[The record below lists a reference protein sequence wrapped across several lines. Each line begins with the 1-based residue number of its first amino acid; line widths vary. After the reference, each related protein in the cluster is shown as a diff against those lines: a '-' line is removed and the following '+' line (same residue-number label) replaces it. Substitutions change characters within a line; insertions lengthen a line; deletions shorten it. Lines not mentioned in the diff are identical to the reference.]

1 MFVNWLASNYLYMK
15 TLICFVTA
23 ALVVYTSSAQTSINI
38 FASAKGQAEY
48 ASPSA
53 LGYKLDA
60 DSVGYGDIKGSPF
73 WKNDGG
79 PAIVFLQDGRPVKA
93 DKVRLNFYT
102 NDVHYKF
109 ANGPELVAK
118 PGTVKQIVFL
128 KSSDSVTVVA
138 DFQSFKDIR
147 SAYNP
152 NEAPFC
158 QVLNEGQV
166 KLLKLVSVNLDK
178 KFDFVAGKMQSVFF
192 SQVEYYLSKDNMV
205 FAVKK
210 ISKENILAF
219 VIPEDDTENWLTAHK
234 NKLRSENEVIAFLEY
249 YNKSK

>member
-1 MFVNWLASNYLYMK
+1 MK
-15 TLICFVTA
+15 TLLCFVTA
-23 ALVVYTSSAQTSINI
+23 ALLVYTGSAQTAINI
-38 FASAKGQAEY
+38 FTSAKGQAEY

-53 LGYKLDA
+53 LGYKFDA
-60 DSVGYGDIKGSPF
+60 DSVDYGDIKGSPF
-73 WKNDGG
+73 WKNDSG
-79 PAIVFLQDGRPVKA
+79 PAIVFLQDGRPVKV

-118 PGTVKQIVFL
+118 TGTVKQIAFL
-128 KSSDSVTVVA
+128 KSSDSVTAVA
-138 DFQSFKDIR
+138 YFQSFRDIR

-166 KLLKLVSVNLDK
+166 QLLKLVSVNLDK
-178 KFDFVAGKMQSVFF
+178 KFDFVAGKMQSLFF
-192 SQVEYYLSKDNMV
+192 SQVEYYLLKNNMV
-205 FAVKK
+205 FEVKK

-219 VIPEDDTENWLTAHK
+219 VIPDADTDKWLVAHK
-234 NKLRSENEVIAFLEY
+234 NKLKSENEVIAFLDY
-249 YNKSK
+249 YNRAN

>member
-1 MFVNWLASNYLYMK
+1 MK
-15 TLICFVTA
+15 TLLCFFTA
-23 ALVVYTSSAQTSINI
+23 VVIAFTGNAQTAINV
-38 FASAKGQAEY
+38 FASAKGEAEY

-53 LGYKLDA
+53 LGYKMDA
-60 DSVGYGDIKGSPF
+60 DSVDYDEIKGSPF
-73 WKNDGG
+73 WKNEGS
-79 PAIVFLQDGRPVKA
+79 PAIIFLQDGRLIKV

-102 NDVHYKF
+102 NDLYYKF
-109 ANGPELVAK
+109 GSGPELVAK
-118 PGTVKQIVFL
+118 TGTVKQIGFL
-128 KSSDSVTVVA
+128 NNSDSATVVA
-138 DFQSFKDIR
+138 NFQRFRDVR

-178 KFDFVAGKMQSVFF
+178 KFDFVGGKMQSEFL
-192 SQVEYYLSKDNMV
+192 SRVEYYLLKGNMV

-219 VIPEDDTENWLTAHK
+219 VIPEDDTKNWLAANN
-234 NKLRSENEVIAFLEY
+234 NKLKSENEVLAFLEY
-249 YNKSK
+249 YNKGK